1 MDINKE
7 IESLKRI
14 KRIEPPAFLL
24 TRIMERVKTNPQA
37 SLIWRLAFASIS
49 IIILC
54 INVSIL
60 LSTSTPN
67 DMEGIEGIA
76 NTMELST
83 TNDLYYE

>member
-37 SLIWRLAFASIS
+37 SLTWRLAFAGVS

-83 TNDLYYE
+83 ANDLYYE